1 MHLDEVMT
9 NFAIMVTQTSEYLEV
24 RSQGCTKAR
33 IVSVLLNRLRMESKA
48 SSAASPRSSK
58 TDLHASGLPGFVLC
72 VGTEQSNPS
81 IFNATSTA
89 YSDALRVAASK
100 SDAAASALATLAQPK
115 SLTKTAENDEVAR
128 APAVAGMLAVV
139 AKAGQDKEPTNEG
152 EHFRKKN
159 GSHEATREPATE
171 RGADAATLLQQNMQP
186 AVSAKEMTGNI
197 GRLASIGV
205 FTCFYGGQKKRES
218 TDADFYVD
226 SETDLRKI
234 LRGIVKLSD
243 AGMDQ

>member
-33 IVSVLLNRLRMESKA
+33 IVSVLLNRLRMESNA
-48 SSAASPRSSK
+48 SSTASPRSSK

-72 VGTEQSNPS
+72 VGTEQTNPS

-89 YSDALRVAASK
+89 YSDALLVAASK
-100 SDAAASALATLAQPK
+100 SEAAASALATLAKPK
-115 SLTKTAENDEVAR
+115 SLTKTTENDEVAGV
-128 APAVAGMLAVV
+128 PAV
-139 AKAGQDKEPTNEG
+139 AKAGQAIKEPTNEG
-152 EHFRKKN
+152 EHLRKKN
-159 GSHEATREPATE
+159 GSHEATRELAIE
-171 RGADAATLLQQNMQP
+171 RGADTATMLQRNIQP
-186 AVSAKEMTGNI
+186 GVSAKEMTGNI

-243 AGMDQ
+243 AGMNQ